1 MADIRDERRPN
12 TPPTTNQPRPGGN
25 VANVQEDRKSN
36 TPPATNQPNR
46 QETPRT
52 EAVHDT
58 LPDPRNQ
65 GRSGQGHEASH
76 TDEAHDTS
84 QGVGTQILDKAQEVG
99 TQIRDTAQEV
109 GTQIRDKAQEMGTQA
124 QQAVGEYYEQGRESL
139 REMNKS
145 MEEKIREKPL
155 QALLVAGGVGLLLGL
170 LWRRS

>member
-12 TPPTTNQPRPGGN
+12 TPPATNQPRPGGN
-25 VANVQEDRKSN
+25 AANVQEERKPN
-36 TPPATNQPNR
+36 TPPAANQPNR
-46 QETPRT
+46 QETPRA
-52 EAVHDT
+52 EAAHDT
-58 LPDPRNQ
+58 LPDPRSQ
-65 GRSGQGHEASH
+65 GRPGQGHEASH
-76 TDEAHDTS
+76 ADEGRDTS
-84 QGVGTQILDKAQEVG
+84 QGVGTQLLDKAQEVG

-109 GTQIRDKAQEMGTQA
+109 GTQIRDRAQEMGAQA

>member
-1 MADIRDERRPN
+1 M
-12 TPPTTNQPRPGGN
+12 
-25 VANVQEDRKSN
+25 ANVQEERKPN
-36 TPPATNQPNR
+36 TPTATNQPNR
-46 QETPRT
+46 QETPPT
-52 EAVHDT
+52 EAARDT

-65 GRSGQGHEASH
+65 GRSWQGHEASH
-76 TDEAHDTS
+76 PDEARDTS

-109 GTQIRDKAQEMGTQA
+109 GTQIRDKAQEMGAQA

-155 QALLVAGGVGLLLGL
+155 QSLLVAGGVGLLLGL
-170 LWRRS
+170 LWRRG

>member
-1 MADIRDERRPN
+1 M
-12 TPPTTNQPRPGGN
+12 
-25 VANVQEDRKSN
+25 ANVQDEKKPN
-36 TPPATNQPNR
+36 TSTATNQPNR
-46 QETPRT
+46 QETPRPQ
-52 EAVHDT
+52 AAHDT
-58 LPDPRNQ
+58 LPDPRSQ
-65 GRSGQGHEASH
+65 GRSEEGR
-76 TDEAHDTS
+76 DTS
-84 QGVGTQILDKAQEVG
+84 PGVGTQIRDKAQEVG

-145 MEEKIREKPL
+145 VEEKIREKPL